1 MYQRVY
7 IDESKARNYLMAAVV
22 IAPADARS
30 VRKVVR
36 SLILPGQRRL
46 HMFKEQDSR
55 RRLIL
60 ATLAGA
66 GVKATIYDAGGA
78 ERSHRMRRAACL
90 DAIVVDAKASRHG
103 HLVLDLDET
112 LVHSDRISII
122 GASQRIEY
130 TELIYEHAKSAHDL
144 LLAVP
149 DAVAW
154 AWAKGGDWRRRLEPI
169 VEEVKRV

>member
-1 MYQRVY
+1 MNQRVY
-7 IDESKARNYLMAAVV
+7 IDESKARNYLMVAAAV
-22 IAPADARS
+22 APVDARAL
-30 VRKVVR
+30 RKVVR

-46 HMFKEQDSR
+46 HMHEERDSR

-60 ATLAGA
+60 ATLTSA

-78 ERSHRMRRAACL
+78 ERSRRIRRAACL
-90 DAIVVDAKASRHG
+90 DAIVVDAKAGRHG

-122 GASQRIEY
+122 GVSQRIGY
-130 TELIYEHAKSAHDL
+130 TELTYEHAKSTQDL

-169 VEEVKRV
+169 VDEVKKV